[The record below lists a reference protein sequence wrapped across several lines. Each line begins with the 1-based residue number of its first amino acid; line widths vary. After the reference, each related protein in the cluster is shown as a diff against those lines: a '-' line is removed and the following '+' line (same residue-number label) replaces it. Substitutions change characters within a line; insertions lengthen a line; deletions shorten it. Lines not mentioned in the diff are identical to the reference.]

1 MPSFAVRRNRSA
13 TISSA
18 PQQDVA
24 LNMASSGHDDR
35 AGLVILLQPHPGNAS
50 SRAREF
56 AVISS
61 ELARA
66 VVPSAVPIV
75 FAHVHKPILGGLDFQ
90 RAASSV
96 CTTVFPSNKPNE
108 PTGFHTSSP
117 RWKAPTPLPFALG
130 AATLSLALVIE
141 IVATTFGRRYMR
153 QCYSGES
160 TCRP

>member
-13 TISSA
+13 TNSSA

-24 LNMASSGHDDR
+24 LNMASSRHDDR

-56 AVISS
+56 AVTSS
-61 ELARA
+61 DLARA

-90 RAASSV
+90 SPASTLSPP
-96 CTTVFPSNKPNE
+96 VFPSNNPNKP
-108 PTGFHTSSP
+108 P
-117 RWKAPTPLPFALG
+117 R
-130 AATLSLALVIE
+130 
-141 IVATTFGRRYMR
+141 
-153 QCYSGES
+153 
-160 TCRP
+160 